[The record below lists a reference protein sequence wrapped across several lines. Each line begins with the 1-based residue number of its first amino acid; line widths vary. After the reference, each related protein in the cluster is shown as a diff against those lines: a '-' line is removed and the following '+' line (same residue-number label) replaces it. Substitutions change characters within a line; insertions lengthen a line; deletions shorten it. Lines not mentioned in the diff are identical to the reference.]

1 MKQPFFLAMLLSA
14 TCLSG
19 CSPLNTQFS
28 CNATAGDHCLSIEEV
43 DAMTQTH
50 EEHAGVWRE
59 RVAPMKAGATPKKIN
74 PSRLADES
82 RTIWVAPWRDAK
94 GVWHKNDTLWAD
106 APTTHRLS

>member
-50 EEHAGVWRE
+50 EEHAG
-59 RVAPMKAGATPKKIN
+59 ATPKKIN